1 MFDKQVSK
9 SLRRHALSGLSV
21 VALLIGGMG
30 GWAYSTNI
38 SGAVVSSGQLVVSTT
53 TKKVQHL
60 SGGIVGEIFV
70 KDGSHVKAG
79 DILIRLDPTQTK
91 AELDIV
97 LAALDENAVRRARMD
112 AELSGAKDIAFPSE
126 ILARIGDERINNL
139 VKSERTFFEV
149 RRFAREGQKKTL
161 QEQITGFRDQ
171 IVGKDKELDWIR
183 QELAGV
189 RGLWEKNLVPF
200 TRVVSLE
207 RDAARIAG
215 ERGGLVASIAQ
226 SELKI
231 LQIDEDMRTDV
242 SKDMADIRAKNSEL
256 MEKRVAAQDKLDK
269 IEIRAPQDG
278 YVHALQVH
286 TVGGVIAQPNTAS
299 EPIMLIVP
307 EHDEL
312 VVEAKIKPEDISQVH
327 MGQKA
332 FLRLTSF
339 NQRTTPELKGEVM
352 LVSADIV
359 EAKAA
364 EQQKRETNHYIVRV
378 KISDEAVTKFKLVP
392 GMPVESYIQTD
403 DRTVLSYLVKPMQ
416 DQVMRAFRER

>member
-9 SLRRHALSGLSV
+9 SLRRHACFGLSV
-21 VALLIGGMG
+21 VALLTIGMG

-38 SGAVVSSGQLVVSTT
+38 SGAVVAAGQLVVSTT

-60 SGGIVGEIFV
+60 TGGVVGEIFV
-70 KDGSHVKAG
+70 RDGSRVKAG
-79 DILIRLDPTQTK
+79 DVLIRLDPTQTK

-97 LAALDENAVRRARMD
+97 LSALDENAVRRARME
-112 AELSGAKDIAFPSE
+112 AELSGAQDVAFPAE
-126 ILARIGDERINNL
+126 ILARIKDEKVNNL
-139 VKSERTFFEV
+139 VTSERKLFDV
-149 RRFAREGQKKTL
+149 RRSAREGQKQTL
-161 QEQITGFRDQ
+161 QEQIKGFRDQ
-171 IVGKDKELDWIR
+171 IVGKDKELDWIK

-189 RGLWEKNLVPF
+189 KGLWEKNLVPF
-200 TRVVSLE
+200 TRVVQLE
-207 RDAARIAG
+207 RDAARIVG
-215 ERGGLVASIAQ
+215 ERGALIASIAQ

-242 SKDMADIRAKNSEL
+242 SKDMADIRAKSSEL
-256 MEKRVAAQDKLDK
+256 MEKRVAAQDKLNK

-307 EHDEL
+307 ERDEL
-312 VVEAKIKPEDISQVH
+312 VVEAKVRPEDISQVH

-339 NQRTTPELKGEVM
+339 NQRTTPELKGEVV
-352 LVSADIV
+352 LVSADV
-359 EAKAA
+359 S
-364 EQQKRETNHYIVRV
+364 QDQKRETNHYVVRV
-378 KISDEAVTKFKLVP
+378 KISDEAVTKYKLIP
-392 GMPVESYIQTD
+392 GMPVETYIQTD
-403 DRTVLSYLVKPMQ
+403 GRTVLSYLVKPMQ